1 MALGTFETVIY
12 LMALFVKQCGMY
24 LYMYQIINICQH
36 KSILVFYVTFI
47 DDITFYMFIILFVCL
62 YSIKIVFMNKRDAL
76 NICIL

>member
-12 LMALFVKQCGMY
+12 LMALFVITMRY
-24 LYMYQIINICQH
+24 VLVRVSDH
-36 KSILVFYVTFI
+36 KHMPTLSILVFYVTFI